1 MVSFRHRNIRSGEPV
16 RVTLVYRISCSGR
29 ACITAVALEY
39 RCDDNVEYLVFFV
52 VATESKKVLNEI
64 KEVLN
69 AVATTKSVAR

>member
-29 ACITAVALEY
+29 ACTTAVALEY
-39 RCDDNVEYLVFFV
+39 RCDVEYLFFFV